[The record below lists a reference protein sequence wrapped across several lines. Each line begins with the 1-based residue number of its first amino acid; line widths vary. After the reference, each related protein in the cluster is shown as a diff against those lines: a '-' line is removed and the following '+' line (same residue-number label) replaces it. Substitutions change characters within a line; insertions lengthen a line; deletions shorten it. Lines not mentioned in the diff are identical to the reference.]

1 MKVFTLLVIATDK
14 NKNTSVDVKVF
25 EQKTDASSYLRKIR
39 DSKPKNATEEVLS
52 YGWKYKI
59 TLSGGTTIVYEIKSQ
74 DVIDCVVNG
83 EIVKDAY
90 LLVPKECIGAK
101 NINSGW
107 L

>member
-39 DSKPKNATEEVLS
+39 NSKPKDATEEVLS

-59 TLSGGTTIVYEIKSQ
+59 TFSSGTTIVYEIKKQ
-74 DVIDCVVNG
+74 DIIDYVVNG
-83 EIVKDAY
+83 EIVKDSY
-90 LLVPKECIGAK
+90 LSVPKGSCGAR

>member
-1 MKVFTLLVIATDK
+1 MRVFTLLVIATDK

-25 EQKTDASSYLRKIR
+25 EKKVDASSYMCKIR
-39 DSKPKNATEEVLS
+39 KSKPKGATEEVLS

-59 TLSGGTTIVYEIKSQ
+59 TFSNGTTIVYEIKSQ
-74 DVIDCVVNG
+74 YVIDYVVNG
-83 EIVKDAY
+83 KIVKDAY
-90 LLVPKECIGAK
+90 LLVPWESCGAK